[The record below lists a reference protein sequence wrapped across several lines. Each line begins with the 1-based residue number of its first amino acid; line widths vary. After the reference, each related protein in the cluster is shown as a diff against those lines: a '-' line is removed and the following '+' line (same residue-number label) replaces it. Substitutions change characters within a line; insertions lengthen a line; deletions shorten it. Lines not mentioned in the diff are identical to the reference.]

1 MQTAAPVAPFRNL
14 HGHHHMHVVRPVYL
28 YLYSYM
34 AVAGDEA
41 NLGTKGGEISVQ
53 NLKKKV
59 RLTVHC
65 RTRCDSQNHAVAD
78 PCRRHQNPFVTSL
91 TFPDQDLFV
100 SPTDIRRY
108 RRDNTY
114 TSIHV

>member
-14 HGHHHMHVVRPVYL
+14 HGHHHMHVVCPVYL

-65 RTRCDSQNHAVAD
+65 RNGAAPQPLRQSK
-78 PCRRHQNPFVTSL
+78 PRCRRSVPAPPEPLCHVTHI
-91 TFPDQDLFV
+91 P
-100 SPTDIRRY
+100 
-108 RRDNTY
+108 
-114 TSIHV
+114 

>member
-41 NLGTKGGEISVQ
+41 NLGTKGGG
-53 NLKKKV
+53 NL
-59 RLTVHC
+59 R
-65 RTRCDSQNHAVAD
+65 SE
-78 PCRRHQNPFVTSL
+78 P
-91 TFPDQDLFV
+91 
-100 SPTDIRRY
+100 
-108 RRDNTY
+108 
-114 TSIHV
+114 